1 MIYLVLNIMWKKLKF
16 KTLMLISNLCD
27 YIDAYIVVKGTVTV
41 VANES
46 DVNTMMKANESTR
59 RCYVWKECTF

>member
-59 RCYVWKECTF
+59 RCYV